1 MSGTRRGAAAAPA
14 VVAGAGGSRL
24 GVLGGTFDPPHLGHL
39 AVAEEAREV
48 LGLERVLFLPAGLP
62 WQKTAR
68 AVTPGAIR
76 LALVERAIAGN
87 PAFAADGREVARPGP
102 SYTVDTL
109 AALVA
114 EGAGPDLWFILS
126 AEALAGFGTWRE
138 PERILGLARLCVVP
152 RGPGPDPRRAV
163 ETFVARFPAAT
174 GRVVA
179 LDRPRLEIS
188 STEIRERV
196 RAGRSIRYLIPDGVA
211 ELVRRYAL
219 YRPDPAAD
227 AAPGDARGGS

>member
-1 MSGTRRGAAAAPA
+1 MSGGGGRAAAATP
-14 VVAGAGGSRL
+14 AGAAGPGGSRL
-24 GVLGGTFDPPHLGHL
+24 GILGGTFDPPHLGHL
-39 AVAEEAREV
+39 AMAEEAREV
-48 LGLERVLFLPAGLP
+48 LGLERVLFVPAGQP
-62 WQKTAR
+62 WQKADR
-68 AVTPGAIR
+68 AVTPGTIR

-87 PAFAADGREVARPGP
+87 AAFAVDGREVARPGP

-114 EGAGPDLWFILS
+114 EGAEPDPWLILS

-138 PERILGLARLCVVP
+138 PERIVELARLCVVP
-152 RGPGPDPRRAV
+152 RGPDPRRAV
-163 ETFVARFPAAT
+163 EAFLARFPTAT
-174 GRVVA
+174 GRLVE

-196 RAGRSIRYLIPDGVA
+196 RAGRSIRYLVPDGVA

-219 YRPDPAAD
+219 YRPNPVAEAV
-227 AAPGDARGGS
+227 PGDARGGS